1 MRCPRCQGALTRTHR
16 HGVEIDSCPRC
27 QGVWLDRGELQKL
40 IQAVSD
46 RVPDSEPDGRE
57 HGDQH
62 ADKRDDNDDNHAEVR
77 RGRRS
82 FLNDLFDIG

>member
-1 MRCPRCQGALTRTHR
+1 MRCPRCQDALMRTRR

-27 QGVWLDRGELQKL
+27 QGVWLDRGELQKIL
-40 IQAVSD
+40 QAVIEGIPN
-46 RVPDSEPDGRE
+46 REPDGRE
-57 HGDQH
+57 HGYEH
-62 ADKRDDNDDNHAEVR
+62 YYNRDYDDDDRAEAK